1 MVTSG
6 PYKRPGSPHMW
17 IKLPTRTHAVRAAG
31 ASARYIPG
39 SHTWPP
45 GMITSRSGYL
55 SSGKRS
61 IHCLGSQEDMT
72 LIGFFHSDGIAI
84 AHLAPRSITEPIG
97 LFSRD
102 RQEELIE
109 LVPTRGPQ
117 HVTIA
122 TKTTRPK

>member
-1 MVTSG
+1 
-6 PYKRPGSPHMW
+6 MW
-17 IKLPTRTHAVRAAG
+17 NKPPTRVHAVRAAG

-39 SHTWPP
+39 SHTQPL
-45 GMITSRSGYL
+45 GIITSRSGYL

-61 IHCLGSQEDMT
+61 IHCLKSQEDMT
-72 LIGFFHSDGIAI
+72 LIGFFQSGGIAI
-84 AHLAPRSITEPIG
+84 AHLAPRGITEPIG
-97 LFSRD
+97 LFVRD

-109 LVPTRGPQ
+109 LVPTCGPQ